1 MSAKEKTPILNRGKA
16 LRAYE
21 QLQAD
26 QAVAEEIAKSGGKIP
41 KTGMSPTG
49 VPEYTMGMS
58 QKDKFFSE
66 GRALDASQL
75 KRFGGDRFKSFGDK
89 ADFEQAKAM
98 RKLTGGQALYDDPY
112 QFVDDLNKSLA
123 VGGTSAINSPE
134 GRQRAVAAGVQS
146 GLSFEDA
153 DAAVQ
158 AAFNK
163 LKQVGKR
170 DKAASPEAVAAA
182 EKDKADKAKAAA
194 DAAAAATAV
203 KSAPAPTT
211 TTLGY
216 EVAKPKPSIVEET
229 MPYIGAATKGL
240 TEARLLAATRAGKS
254 FLNTGGMTGEGAAAN
269 AKALNEA
276 ARKALGA
283 EKRLRILA
291 QGGKVTA
298 QQADAAM
305 EATKIAKEAAEEAAK
320 MARVAKFVSPSSGLA
335 KFGVGALKGA
345 GKIAAPVAIGM
356 EVYDAAKFIFDDEA
370 RAEMRKEAE
379 ENAKDSF
386 DVGGVSL
393 SATGALKGALSPTKT
408 LLTSAANIKDAIS
421 SSRNAREA
429 EANLQT
435 AQNRYEAM
443 TEARRKDY
451 SDEAWRALSPPIRA
465 KYLDDQRVSMGEKPL
480 NKNYYKNKAEGK

>member
-1 MSAKEKTPILNRGKA
+1 MSPREKQIKK
-16 LRAYE
+16 
-21 QLQAD
+21 LQAD
-26 QAVAEEIAKSGGKIP
+26 QAVAEEIAKSGGEIP

-58 QKDKFFSE
+58 DKDKFFSE
-66 GRALDASQL
+66 GRALDAYQL

-89 ADFEQAKAM
+89 ADFEGAKAM
-98 RKLTGGQALYDDPY
+98 RKLTGGQALYDDPN
-112 QFVDDLNKSLA
+112 QFVGDLNKSLA
-123 VGGTSAINSPE
+123 VGDTSAINSPE
-134 GRQRAVAAGVQS
+134 GRKRAVAAGVQS

-153 DAAVQ
+153 DAVVQ
-158 AAFNK
+158 EAFNK

-182 EKDKADKAKAAA
+182 EKEKDKAAA
-194 DAAAAATAV
+194 DAADAATAV

-211 TTLGY
+211 TALGY
-216 EVAKPKPSIVEET
+216 EVVKPKPSIVEET

-240 TEARLLAATRAGKS
+240 AAGRVLAGGATGQRL
-254 FLNTGGMTGEGAAAN
+254 LNTGGMTAEGAAAN

-291 QGGKVTA
+291 QGGKVTV

-320 MARVAKFVSPSSGLA
+320 MARAAKFVSPASGLA
-335 KFGVGALKGA
+335 KFGVGALKTA
-345 GKIAAPVAIGM
+345 GKIAAPVAVGM
-356 EVYDAAKFIFDDEA
+356 EVYDLLKFSLDDEA
-370 RAEMRKEAE
+370 RAEMMKEAE

-421 SSRNAREA
+421 SSRNARES
-429 EANLQT
+429 EARAQT
-435 AQNRYEAM
+435 AQNRYEAL

-451 SDEAWRALSPPIRA
+451 SDEAWRALPMAIKS
-465 KYLDDQRVSMGEKPL
+465 KYLDDRRVSMGEKPL
-480 NKNYYKNKAEGK
+480 NKNYYKNKEAEGK

>member
-16 LRAYE
+16 VRAYE

-26 QAVAEEIAKSGGKIP
+26 QAVAEEIAKSGGEIP

-89 ADFEQAKAM
+89 ADFERAKAM

-123 VGGTSAINSPE
+123 VGDTSAINSPE

-170 DKAASPEAVAAA
+170 DREATPDALAATAAAKAA
-182 EKDKADKAKAAA
+182 ADKATA

-229 MPYIGAATKGL
+229 MPYIGAAAKGL

-276 ARKALGA
+276 ARKA
-283 EKRLRILA
+283 
-291 QGGKVTA
+291 
-298 QQADAAM
+298 
-305 EATKIAKEAAEEAAK
+305 
-320 MARVAKFVSPSSGLA
+320 
-335 KFGVGALKGA
+335 
-345 GKIAAPVAIGM
+345 
-356 EVYDAAKFIFDDEA
+356 
-370 RAEMRKEAE
+370 
-379 ENAKDSF
+379 
-386 DVGGVSL
+386 
-393 SATGALKGALSPTKT
+393 
-408 LLTSAANIKDAIS
+408 
-421 SSRNAREA
+421 
-429 EANLQT
+429 
-435 AQNRYEAM
+435 
-443 TEARRKDY
+443 
-451 SDEAWRALSPPIRA
+451 
-465 KYLDDQRVSMGEKPL
+465 
-480 NKNYYKNKAEGK
+480 

>member
-1 MSAKEKTPILNRGKA
+1 MSSKEKIKK
-16 LRAYE
+16 
-21 QLQAD
+21 LQAD
-26 QAVAEEIAKSGGKIP
+26 QAVAEEIAKSGGEIP

-89 ADFEQAKAM
+89 ADFDTAKAM

-123 VGGTSAINSPE
+123 VGDTSAINSLE
-134 GRQRAVAAGVQS
+134 GRKRAVAAGVQS

-170 DKAASPEAVAAA
+170 DKEATPDALAATAKA
-182 EKDKADKAKAAA
+182 KTDADKAAV
-194 DAAAAATAV
+194 DAAAKAVELKKAAT
-203 KSAPAPTT
+203 PTT
-211 TTLGY
+211 PAIAY
-216 EVAKPKPSIVEET
+216 EVAKPEPSIVEET
-229 MPYIGAATKGL
+229 MPYVGAAAKGL
-240 TEARLLAATRAGKS
+240 TAGRVLAGGATGQRL
-254 FLNTGGMTGEGAAAN
+254 LNTGGMTAEGAAAN

-276 ARKALGA
+276 ARKALGQ

-305 EATKIAKEAAEEAAK
+305 EATKIAQAAAEEASK
-320 MARVAKFVSPSSGLA
+320 MARVAKFVSPTSGLA
-335 KFGVGALKGA
+335 KFGVGALKTA
-345 GKIAAPVAIGM
+345 GKIAAPVAVGM
-356 EVYDAAKFIFDDEA
+356 EVYDLIKFGLDEEA

-379 ENAKDSF
+379 EDAKKNF
-386 DVGGVSL
+386 V
-393 SATGALKGALSPTKT
+393 ARAALGALSPTKT
-408 LLTSAANIKDAIS
+408 LLTSGANIKDAIS
-421 SSRNAREA
+421 SSRGAREA
-429 EANLQT
+429 EASLKT
-435 AQNRYEAM
+435 AENRQAAL
-443 TEARRKDY
+443 TAARQKDY
-451 SDEAWRALSPPIRA
+451 SDAEWDALPQLTKR
-465 KYLDDQRVSMGEKPL
+465 KYMINLRKEIQ
-480 NKNYYKNKAEGK
+480 